1 MLCTELRDLKTEI
14 SGIHHVLTDASHFI
28 AEYNCIFPSLFR
40 HESVKHD
47 GTDCLLGTYYRV
59 TGFLKTMYGIHGVFH
74 MLPLYTVLRTKSGL
88 MNFGRWRHGTYSAQP
103 DLVYLEGVRCTESR
117 ADIMGTAN
125 IVQYDNYSGFR
136 QFLVL
141 VGRNTAK
148 FDVQKFPIL
157 HKSQKVIGAKV
168 VKKQKMINFAAYKTH
183 EI

>member
-14 SGIHHVLTDASHFI
+14 SSIYHILTDTSHFI
-28 AEYNCIFPSLFR
+28 TEYNRIFASLFR
-40 HESVKHD
+40 YESVKHD
-47 GTDCLLGTYYRV
+47 GTDGLLGTYYRV
-59 TGFLKTMYGIHGVFH
+59 TGFLKTMYGIHGVIH

-117 ADIMGTAN
+117 ADIMGTAY
-125 IVQYDNYSGFR
+125 IVQYDNNSRFR

-148 FDVQKFPIL
+148 FDVQKLPIL
-157 HKSQKVIGAKV
+157 HKSQKVMGAKV
-168 VKKQKMINFAAYKTH
+168 VKKQKMITFADYKTH